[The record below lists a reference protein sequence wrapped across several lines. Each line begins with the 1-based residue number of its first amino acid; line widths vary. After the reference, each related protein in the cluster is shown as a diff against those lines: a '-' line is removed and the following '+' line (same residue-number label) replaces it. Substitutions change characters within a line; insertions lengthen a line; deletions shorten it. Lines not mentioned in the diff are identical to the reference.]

1 MILPSMILP
10 PFPLCVSLRSPELKD
25 KSGQGRFGTG
35 GVQRPG
41 EIPPLW
47 KPCPSRTWI
56 VSNTIKRTITHWIP
70 AVFCAFISL
79 IALFASVRSPDS
91 GWWRPAFFAFLP
103 MCFFF
108 VGSATTQMH
117 RELRELRQ
125 RITELEQKR
134 AS

>member
-1 MILPSMILP
+1 
-10 PFPLCVSLRSPELKD
+10 
-25 KSGQGRFGTG
+25 
-35 GVQRPG
+35 
-41 EIPPLW
+41 
-47 KPCPSRTWI
+47 

-70 AVFCAFISL
+70 AGFCAFISL

-125 RITELEQKR
+125 RITELEQKS